1 MTSLITQNSIKISQI
16 TYTHLYSMPSGTL
29 LKMNTNETLGH
40 VLELVK
46 ANENEIDLVLAAGDI
61 AQDES
66 GKAYANFLEIIAS
79 LNSPFRWIPGNY
91 DNAAVMNR
99 LAEGTG
105 AS

>member
-61 AQDES
+61 A
-66 GKAYANFLEIIAS
+66 
-79 LNSPFRWIPGNY
+79 
-91 DNAAVMNR
+91 
-99 LAEGTG
+99 
-105 AS
+105 

>member
-1 MTSLITQNSIKISQI
+1 VPVK
-16 TYTHLYSMPSGTL
+16 TL
-29 LKMNTNETLGH
+29 S
-40 VLELVK
+40 
-46 ANENEIDLVLAAGDI
+46 
-61 AQDES
+61 S

-79 LNSPFRWIPGNY
+79 LNSPFRWIPENY